1 MEVRV
6 LSSAPALYLM
16 HSAFFSFIQISTC
29 IIFRIPDL
37 QFRSIPL
44 NSRI

>member
-6 LSSAPALYLM
+6 LSSAPALYFM
-16 HSAFFSFIQISTC
+16 HSAFFSFILISTC
-29 IIFRIPDL
+29 IIFRIL
-37 QFRSIPL
+37 NLLFRPIPL